1 MKAVVLALT
10 LAFVAGQNPNFAPEF
25 AAGKTY
31 VYKYEASIL
40 GGLPEEG
47 LARAGLNISTK
58 VLISAA
64 DQNTY
69 ILKLLE
75 PELSEYSGIWPKDPA
90 VPATKLTAAL
100 APQLAIPIKFEYS
113 SGVVGKIFA
122 PEGISTLVLNIHR
135 GILNILQLNIK
146 KTHKVYDLQEV
157 GTQGVCKT
165 LYSISED
172 ARIENILL
180 TKTRDLNNCQ
190 ERLMKDI
197 GLAYTEKCVKC
208 QEETKNLRGTTTFSY
223 ILKPVASG
231 VMILKAAV
239 NELIQFS
246 PFSEANGAAQ
256 MRTKQSLEFLELQK
270 DPIPSIKAE
279 YRERGSLKYEFSS
292 ELLHTPLQ
300 LIKISNAQ
308 AQV

>member
-10 LAFVAGQNPNFAPEF
+10 LAFVAPEF

-100 APQLAIPIKFEYS
+100 APQ
-113 SGVVGKIFA
+113 
-122 PEGISTLVLNIHR
+122 TLGWH
-135 GILNILQLNIK
+135 
-146 KTHKVYDLQEV
+146 
-157 GTQGVCKT
+157 T
-165 LYSISED
+165 LRS
-172 ARIENILL
+172 
-180 TKTRDLNNCQ
+180 
-190 ERLMKDI
+190 
-197 GLAYTEKCVKC
+197 V
-208 QEETKNLRGTTTFSY
+208 
-223 ILKPVASG
+223 
-231 VMILKAAV
+231 
-239 NELIQFS
+239 
-246 PFSEANGAAQ
+246 
-256 MRTKQSLEFLELQK
+256 
-270 DPIPSIKAE
+270 
-279 YRERGSLKYEFSS
+279 
-292 ELLHTPLQ
+292 
-300 LIKISNAQ
+300 SNARR
-308 AQV
+308 